1 MSRERRAL
9 VNQGGQDHGHGH
21 HEHHGQEKPRRQF
34 HKDWRVW
41 IGVVLILAA
50 MAVYVLT
57 NDETLRPGR
66 RLQQPVPAA
75 PGP

>member
-1 MSRERRAL
+1 MKGAP
-9 VNQGGQDHGHGH
+9 VNQAEKDHGHGH
-21 HEHHGQEKPRRQF
+21 HGRSGGENPRRQF

-57 NDETLRPGR
+57 NDERLRPGR
-66 RLQQPVPAA
+66 APQQAVPEA